1 MALATRSAND
11 CSLRRLMK
19 KSCRL
24 SSASFEEVSNQG
36 KISAEHL
43 KIKRW
48 PGRPNREPQAREGLR
63 LGRGGTGVALLS
75 DDVTTLSDELHSRRR
90 LSIGEYRSFRVT

>member
-1 MALATRSAND
+1 
-11 CSLRRLMK
+11 MK

-24 SSASFEEVSNQG
+24 SSASFEEVSNKG
-36 KISAEHL
+36 KILVEHL

-63 LGRGGTGVALLS
+63 LGWGGTGVALLS
-75 DDVTTLSDELHSRRR
+75 DDVTTPSDELHNRRR